1 MTDFNKGDRVVIVDG
16 DFKGQHGTVIDN
28 KTGFANLQT
37 QSEVKLDNGNSA
49 KIPDRHLKH
58 ESSVLSVDAEITNLS
73 NQIERVASQLPGNIR
88 EELRTHLGYLRESL
102 RSKDKSRFY
111 QQSSYISSEL
121 IIGVQNGSIKE
132 ESKKNIINS
141 LKKLENWL
149 VK

>member
-16 DFKGQHGTVIDN
+16 DFKGQSGTVIDN
-28 KTGFANLQT
+28 PTRFTDFQT
-37 QSEVKLDNGNSA
+37 QSEVKLDKGNSV
-49 KIPDRHLKH
+49 KVPDRHLNH
-58 ESSVLSVDAEITNLS
+58 ESSVLNVDAEITNLS
-73 NQIERVASQLPGNIR
+73 NQIERVASQLPGKIR
-88 EELRTHLGYLRESL
+88 EELGTHFGYLRESL
-102 RSKDKSRFY
+102 RSKDESRFY

-132 ESKKNIINS
+132 ESKENIINS